1 MLKCKKI
8 AIGFLTLLLVSGC
21 STETERTGEDRIAIR
36 VEDRVLTLA
45 QFNEYFE
52 VINMGFDREDDKD
65 GIAIRQARLR
75 FLLQLVEEM
84 IILRRADELNL
95 QISPQELGD
104 AVLDFKKDY
113 PETAFE
119 DLLFKQAVPLEAWK
133 ERLRRRLLVEKVIR
147 KELLN
152 EDSATPEE
160 IKDYYD
166 KHREEWSHGEE
177 IRAYHI
183 LVSSEGLA
191 KKVLER
197 LQNGHDFATLSRLH
211 SLAPEALHGGDMGY
225 LARGQLPSSLEEALF
240 GLEPGAV
247 SSVVQTPYG
256 FHIFRVVE
264 KRETR
269 VPNIEACIE
278 RIRQGMKKER
288 MEAAYG
294 PWLAELRSRY
304 HIEINK
310 EII

>member
-21 STETERTGEDRIAIR
+21 STKTETSGEDRIAIR
-36 VEDRVLTLA
+36 VDNRVLTLA

-52 VINMGFDREDDKD
+52 AINTGFDREDDQD

-84 IILRRADELNL
+84 IILRRADELHL
-95 QISPQELGD
+95 EISPQELD
-104 AVLDFKKDY
+104 EAVLDFKKDY

-119 DLLFKQAVPLEAWK
+119 DLLFKQAVPFEAWK
-133 ERLRRRLLVEKVIR
+133 ERLKRRLLVEKVIR

-177 IRAYHI
+177 VRAHHI
-183 LVSSEGLA
+183 LVPSEGLA

-211 SLAPEALHGGDMGY
+211 SLAPEALDGGDMGY
-225 LARGQLPSSLEEALF
+225 VARGQLPSSLEEPLF
-240 GLEPGAV
+240 DLEPGDV
-247 SSVVQTPYG
+247 SSVIQTPYG
-256 FHIFRVVE
+256 FHIFCVVE

-278 RIRQGMKKER
+278 RIRQGMQKER

-294 PWLAELRSRY
+294 PWLAKLRSRCD
-304 HIEINK
+304 IEINK